1 MVTCRVAAAAVYD
14 VAAENE
20 GEGVDWSI
28 RLSMSAHNINPS
40 SIGNPITKIRVVT
53 RLTFIFYIYY
63 YYRENVSIN
72 WRGTRQNYV
81 ETESRECF
89 FLEAHAHCM
98 YCTSIGY
105 GKRGAHID

>member
-40 SIGNPITKIRVVT
+40 SIGDHITKSRNQTHFSFLYINIIIR
-53 RLTFIFYIYY
+53 RD
-63 YYRENVSIN
+63 RK
-72 WRGTRQNYV
+72 RGTSLKHMPNVLYQ
-81 ETESRECF
+81 
-89 FLEAHAHCM
+89 
-98 YCTSIGY
+98 
-105 GKRGAHID
+105 